1 LQVKPPLW
9 SGISLESLK
18 RNTNVCLQWTKFLFY
33 PYIVACITAKEYIN
47 SSLQQPL
54 VLKFTHWISPPTV
67 ERFVS
72 TAGTL
77 LDKRSLVA
85 LGMDT
90 SKCYCLKRQWS
101 FC

>member
-1 LQVKPPLW
+1 
-9 SGISLESLK
+9 
-18 RNTNVCLQWTKFLFY
+18 
-33 PYIVACITAKEYIN
+33 
-47 SSLQQPL
+47 
-54 VLKFTHWISPPTV
+54 V

-90 SKCYCLKRQWS
+90 SKCYLPEKASEVSANVSAYECLLLSQCRCLVKL
-101 FC
+101 